1 MDTAQEGTAV
11 AGRARKEGAGVEQ
24 WSKVFGAHVRLKRVQ
39 MGFHTQQALAEHLGF
54 ATHGTISQIEM
65 GNVAANFDVA
75 CHLASFLGISLDA
88 ILGMPLA
95 PGTPASQEWYS
106 DMFMVRLPAKV
117 HELWSQGAQQ
127 EILTRTV
134 EEMGRAMRETMQGE
148 GQAAAM
154 AQDPE
159 DGTVPSHLR
168 PIRPS
173 AAE

>member
-1 MDTAQEGTAV
+1 M
-11 AGRARKEGAGVEQ
+11 AGRSRKEGTPVEQ

-54 ATHGTISQIEM
+54 ATHGSISQIEM
-65 GNVAANFDVA
+65 GNVVANFDVA

-88 ILGMPLA
+88 ILGM
-95 PGTPASQEWYS
+95 TPAPVPVSQEWYS

-117 HELWSQGAQQ
+117 HELWTQGAQQ

-134 EEMGRAMRETMQGE
+134 EAMGRAMRETMHGGAGE
-148 GQAAAM
+148 TAPP
-154 AQDPE
+154 QDAE
-159 DGTVPSHLR
+159 DGTVGGSVR

-173 AAE
+173 GTE

>member
-1 MDTAQEGTAV
+1 MP
-11 AGRARKEGAGVEQ
+11 GRSRKEGATVEQ
-24 WSKVFGAHVRLKRVQ
+24 WSKIFGAHVRLKRVQ

-54 ATHGTISQIEM
+54 ATHGSIAQIEM
-65 GNVAANFDVA
+65 GNVVANFDVA

-88 ILGMPLA
+88 ILGMP
-95 PGTPASQEWYS
+95 PTPQAAQHEWYS

-117 HELWSQGAQQ
+117 HELWTQGAQQ

-134 EEMGRAMRETMQGE
+134 EEMGKAMRDTMQVPMMPE
-148 GQAAAM
+148 VV

-159 DGTVPSHLR
+159 DGTVPGSHVR

-173 AAE
+173 GTE

>member
-1 MDTAQEGTAV
+1 M
-11 AGRARKEGAGVEQ
+11 EQ
-24 WSKVFGAHVRLKRVQ
+24 WSKIFGAHVRLKRVQ

-88 ILGMPLA
+88 ILGM
-95 PGTPASQEWYS
+95 TPPPAEGSQEWYS

-134 EEMGRAMRETMQGE
+134 EEMGRAMRETMQPPPVTPAQAPTESPEERPPVPPVEMPQRFRRE
-148 GQAAAM
+148 G
-154 AQDPE
+154 
-159 DGTVPSHLR
+159 
-168 PIRPS
+168 
-173 AAE
+173 